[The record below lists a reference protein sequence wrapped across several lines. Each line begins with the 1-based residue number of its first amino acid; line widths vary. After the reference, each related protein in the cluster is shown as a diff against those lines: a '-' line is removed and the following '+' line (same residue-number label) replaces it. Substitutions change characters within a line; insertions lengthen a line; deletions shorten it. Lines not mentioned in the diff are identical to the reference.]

1 MVAETEDGGFQHE
14 TVFLHEAVDALMTDP
29 EGVYVDGTF
38 GRGGHSRL
46 LLQKL
51 GANGRLLVID
61 KDPEAIAVAEQMRSA
76 DARVSV
82 AHGSFAD
89 LARFV
94 RALPQDG
101 HGQGE
106 VRVNGV
112 LLDLGVSSPQLD
124 DARRGFSFSHEG
136 PLDMRMNNKQ
146 GISAAEWLAMAAEE
160 EIARVIYEYGEEK
173 FSRRMARAIVAE
185 RARQPITTTKQLA
198 DIVAQANPAWERHKH
213 PATRA
218 FQGIRIFINDELRDL
233 ETALQAT
240 LDVLAVGGRMAI
252 ISFHSLEDRVVKQ
265 FMQKHVRGD
274 DFPPGVPVT
283 SAQLKPRLKLVGKAL
298 KTSDDARGRNVRA
311 RSAVLRVA
319 EKLA

>member
-1 MVAETEDGGFQHE
+1 MATAGTEGGGFQHE
-14 TVFLHEAVDALMTDP
+14 TVFLREAVDALITDP
-29 EGVYVDGTF
+29 DGIYVDGTF

-46 LLQKL
+46 ILQKL

-61 KDPEAIAVAEQMRSA
+61 KDPEAIAVAEALRAA
-76 DARVSV
+76 DGRVTV
-82 AHGSFAD
+82 VHGSFAE
-89 LARFV
+89 LARFAQ
-94 RALPQDG
+94 ALPGVTQ
-101 HGQGE
+101 
-106 VRVNGV
+106 VNGV

-124 DARRGFSFSHEG
+124 DAQRGFSFTHDG

-146 GISAAEWLAMAAEE
+146 GMSAAQWLATAAEE

-185 RARQPITTTKQLA
+185 RAERPITTTKQLA
-198 DIVAQANPAWERHKH
+198 AIVAQANPAWERHKH

-218 FQGIRIFINDELRDL
+218 FQGIRIFINDELGEL

-240 LDVLAVGGRMAI
+240 LELLAVGGRMAV
-252 ISFHSLEDRVVKQ
+252 ISFHSLEDRIVKH
-265 FMQKHVRGD
+265 FMQKQVRGD

-283 SAQLKPRLKLVGKAL
+283 QAQLKPRLRLVGKAL
-298 KTSDDARGRNVRA
+298 KTSDAERGRNVRA